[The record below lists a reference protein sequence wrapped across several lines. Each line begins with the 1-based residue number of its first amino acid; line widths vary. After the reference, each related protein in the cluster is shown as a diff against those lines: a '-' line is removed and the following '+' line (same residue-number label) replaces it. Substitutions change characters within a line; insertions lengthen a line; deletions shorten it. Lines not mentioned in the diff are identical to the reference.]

1 MSFTS
6 NEKSYGGYSSFSPMR
21 NAERSADKKERNKN
35 VPAYVNDKVE
45 EIMEKQKEKDEG
57 KAWAVAW
64 SIYCKYKKP
73 GSPHCKKETDDYF
86 PGRKKKKATWT
97 KKEQQEI
104 RRRTLRI
111 SGKLDQLVSKGLD
124 HISKI
129 IKVNTTTEREE
140 QLVWYMF
147 TYGKFPTYMFRMS
160 TEARILGKIS
170 GLMHHEKKVSDI
182 TYQEE
187 KVAYKTLYKIC
198 KYCHIYWS
206 SKVWSK
212 VWVASGDIPIRTIRV
227 EFLTLHNVEFNV
239 EYTRLLRYLF
249 EG

>member
-1 MSFTS
+1 M
-6 NEKSYGGYSSFSPMR
+6 
-21 NAERSADKKERNKN
+21 
-35 VPAYVNDKVE
+35 V
-45 EIMEKQKEKDEG
+45 
-57 KAWAVAW
+57 W

-73 GSPHCKKETDDYF
+73 GSDHCKKEKDDYF
-86 PGRKKKKATWT
+86 PSRNKKATWT
-97 KKEQQEI
+97 KQEQREI

-111 SGKLDQLVSKGLD
+111 MGKLDQLVSKGLQ
-124 HISKI
+124 HITKI
-129 IKVNTTTEREE
+129 IKVNTNTEREE
-140 QLVWYMF
+140 QLVWHML
-147 TYGKFPTYMFRMS
+147 TYGKFPTYMFKIS

-170 GLMHHEKKVSDI
+170 GLMHHDKKVSDI

-212 VWVASGDIPIRTIRV
+212 VWIASGDIPIRTIRV

-249 EG
+249 DS